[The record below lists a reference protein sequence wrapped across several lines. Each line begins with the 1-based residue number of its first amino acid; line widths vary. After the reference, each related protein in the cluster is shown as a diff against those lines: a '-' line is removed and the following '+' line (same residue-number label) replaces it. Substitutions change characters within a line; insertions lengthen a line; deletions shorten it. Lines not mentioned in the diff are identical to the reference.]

1 MPNLARGR
9 RQLYSGPRPWFK
21 AASDQTPPSRRTNIG
36 GDIHEA
42 AHGIASAIDAT
53 IALSQRRIE
62 IEGSLIQRAKDG
74 DAFAVFDNYGDIGF
88 IGIGADGLY
97 FNDTRFLSWYEL
109 RFEGRRPL
117 LLSSVVQDDNAAL
130 SVTLANPDVYAGGVI
145 SLPRDTIAIE
155 RTKFLWQAVCYER
168 IGFRNYA
175 DSTRHFRIDIGF
187 AADFRDLFEVRGT
200 SRERRGTCTSVLTED
215 GAGFYYEGLDNVKR
229 KTELR
234 FWPPPS
240 RLETNRATF
249 EFELAAGARR
259 SLFVSVLCED
269 TNKLRYNSF
278 GHSFRARRRA
288 IRGKA
293 AGIATVESSNELFN
307 EVCRRATADLYMLMT
322 RTRHGLYPYAGIPWY
337 STAFGRDGIITAML
351 LLWLDPSIAKG
362 VLGFLAETQAKTL
375 DPLSE
380 AQPGKILH
388 EMRKGEMARLGE
400 VPFALYYGTVDATPL
415 YVMLAGMYFDRTGD
429 IETIAAIWPN
439 IKAALQW
446 INTFGDA
453 DGDGFVEYARQN
465 ASGLVNQGWKDS
477 YDSIFH
483 ADGALAEGP
492 IALCEVQG
500 YVFAAKTH
508 AAKLAHR
515 LGEYDFEKRLRG
527 EAQGLQKNFGAAFW
541 CEDLGTFALALDG
554 DKCPCRVRT
563 SNAGH
568 ALFTGIAAP
577 EQAARL
583 VETLLG
589 RDSFSGWGIRTV
601 ASGEARF
608 NPISYHNGSVWP
620 HDNAMIA
627 LGLARYG
634 FPWHA
639 AKVFSAMFE
648 AAAYQELRR
657 LPELFCGFIR
667 KPHRG
672 PTAYPVACAPQA
684 WASAAPFAFLKACL
698 GMDVRHEANSVSF
711 RNPAMPAFLNYVTL
725 NQLSLGK
732 SRLDLTLH
740 RHGRD
745 VTLNL
750 LRRQGD
756 AKVML
761 IK

>member
-1 MPNLARGR
+1 
-9 RQLYSGPRPWFK
+9 
-21 AASDQTPPSRRTNIG
+21 
-36 GDIHEA
+36 
-42 AHGIASAIDAT
+42 
-53 IALSQRRIE
+53 
-62 IEGSLIQRAKDG
+62 
-74 DAFAVFDNYGDIGF
+74 
-88 IGIGADGLY
+88 
-97 FNDTRFLSWYEL
+97 
-109 RFEGRRPL
+109 
-117 LLSSVVQDDNAAL
+117 
-130 SVTLANPDVYAGGVI
+130 
-145 SLPRDTIAIE
+145 
-155 RTKFLWQAVCYER
+155 
-168 IGFRNYA
+168 
-175 DSTRHFRIDIGF
+175 
-187 AADFRDLFEVRGT
+187 
-200 SRERRGTCTSVLTED
+200 
-215 GAGFYYEGLDNVKR
+215 VKR

-240 RLETNRATF
+240 HLETKRATF
-249 EFELAAGARR
+249 EFELAPNARM
-259 SLFVSVLCED
+259 SLFVSILCED
-269 TNKLRYNSF
+269 KNEPRISPF
-278 GHSFRARRRA
+278 ERAFRARRRA
-288 IRGKA
+288 IRGKTT
-293 AGIATVESSNELFN
+293 GIATIESSNELFN
-307 EVCRRATADLYMLMT
+307 EICRQATADLYMLMT
-322 RTRHGLYPYAGIPWY
+322 RTSHGLYPYAGIPWY

-351 LLWLDPSIAKG
+351 LLWLDPSVAKG
-362 VLGFLAETQAKTL
+362 VLHFLAATQAKTL
-375 DPLSE
+375 DPVAY

-388 EMRKGEMARLGE
+388 ETRNGEMASLGE
-400 VPFALYYGTVDATPL
+400 VPFRLYYGTVDATPL

-439 IKAALQW
+439 ILMALQW
-446 INTFGDA
+446 IETFGDA
-453 DGDGFVEYARQN
+453 DGDGFVEYAGQSG
-465 ASGLVNQGWKDS
+465 ASLVNQGWKDS

-515 LGEYDFEKRLRG
+515 VGEYDLETELHG
-527 EAQGLQKNFGAAFW
+527 EAHSLQQKFEAAFW
-541 CEDLGTFALALDG
+541 CEDLGTYALALDG
-554 DKCPCRVRT
+554 DKSPCRVRT

-577 EQAARL
+577 ERAARV

-627 LGLARYG
+627 LGLVRYG
-634 FPWHA
+634 FRWHA

-667 KPHRG
+667 KPRRG

-684 WASAAPFAFLKACL
+684 WASAAPFAFLGACL
-698 GMDVRHEANSVSF
+698 GMDLRHEANSVSF
-711 RNPAMPAFLNYVTL
+711 RDPVMPAFLDYVTL

-732 SRLDLTLH
+732 SRLDLRLH

-761 IK
+761 VK

>member
-200 SRERRGTCTSVLTED
+200 SRERRGTCTSVLSED

-732 SRLDLTLH
+732 SLLDLTLH

>member
-175 DSTRHFRIDIGF
+175 DNTRHFRIDIGF

-269 TNKLRYNSF
+269 TNKPRYNSF

-293 AGIATVESSNELFN
+293 TGIATVESSNELFN

-515 LGEYDFEKRLRG
+515 LGECDFEKRLRG

-634 FPWHA
+634 YPWHA

-684 WASAAPFAFLKACL
+684 WASAAPFAFLRACL

>member
-1 MPNLARGR
+1 M
-9 RQLYSGPRPWFK
+9 
-21 AASDQTPPSRRTNIG
+21 
-36 GDIHEA
+36 GDDTHEA
-42 AHGIASAIDAT
+42 ARGISGIIKTIADAT
-53 IALSQRRIE
+53 IELPRHYIE
-62 IEGSLIQRAKDG
+62 IEGGSLVQRALLTLKDG
-74 DAFAVFDNYGDIGF
+74 DAFTVLDNYGDIGV
-88 IGIGADGLY
+88 IGTGPEGLY
-97 FNDTRFLSWYEL
+97 FNDTRFLSRYEI
-109 RFEGRRPL
+109 RFEGKRPL

-130 SVTLANPDVYAGGVI
+130 SVTLTNPDVHIDGII

-168 IGFRNYA
+168 MGFRNYA
-175 DSTRHFRIDIGF
+175 DSTRHFRFDIEFG
-187 AADFRDLFEVRGT
+187 ADFRDVFEIRGT
-200 SRERRGTCTSVLTED
+200 SRERRGTATPLVTED
-215 GAGFYYEGLDNVKR
+215 GAEFRYEGLDNVKR

-249 EFELAAGARR
+249 EFELAPNARR
-259 SLFVSVLCED
+259 SLFVSVLCGD
-269 TNKLRYNSF
+269 RNDPRINPF
-278 GHSFRARRRA
+278 GRAFRARRRA

-293 AGIATVESSNELFN
+293 IGIATIESSNELFN
-307 EVCRRATADLYMLMT
+307 EVCRQATADLYMLMT
-322 RTRHGLYPYAGIPWY
+322 RTSHGLYPYAGIPWY
-337 STAFGRDGIITAML
+337 STVFGRDGIITAML
-351 LLWLDPSIAKG
+351 LLWLDPSVAKG
-362 VLGFLAETQAKTL
+362 VLHFLAATQAKTF
-375 DPLSE
+375 DPFAG

-388 EMRKGEMARLGE
+388 ETRNGKMARLGE
-400 VPFALYYGTVDATPL
+400 VPFGLYYGTVDATPL

-446 INTFGDA
+446 IDTFGDA

-465 ASGLVNQGWKDS
+465 ASGLVNQSWEDS

-500 YVFAAKTH
+500 YVFGAKTH

-515 LGEYDFEKRLRG
+515 MGEYDLETGLRG
-527 EAQGLQKNFGAAFW
+527 EAQSLQQKFGAVFW
-541 CEDLGTFALALDG
+541 CEDLGTYALALDG
-554 DKCPCRVRT
+554 HKSPCRVRT

-577 EQAARL
+577 QRAARL
-583 VETLLG
+583 AGTLLG

-627 LGLARYG
+627 LGLVRYG
-634 FPWHA
+634 FPLHT

-667 KPHRG
+667 KPRRG

-684 WASAAPFAFLKACL
+684 WASAAPFAFLGACL
-698 GMDVRHEANSVSF
+698 GMDLQYEANSVSF
-711 RNPAMPAFLNYVTL
+711 RDPAMPAFLDYVTL

-732 SRLDLTLH
+732 SRLDLRLH

-761 IK
+761 VK

>member
-175 DSTRHFRIDIGF
+175 DNTRHFRIDIGF

-200 SRERRGTCTSVLTED
+200 SRERRGTCTSVLSED

-293 AGIATVESSNELFN
+293 TGIATVESSNELFN

-634 FPWHA
+634 YPWHA

>member
-1 MPNLARGR
+1 MD
-9 RQLYSGPRPWFK
+9 S
-21 AASDQTPPSRRTNIG
+21 
-36 GDIHEA
+36 
-42 AHGIASAIDAT
+42 IADAT
-53 IALSQRRIE
+53 IELPQHYIE
-62 IEGSLIQRAKDG
+62 IEGSLVQRALRSLKDG
-74 DAFAVFDNYGDIGF
+74 DAFAVFDNYGDIGV
-88 IGIGADGLY
+88 IGTGPAGVY

-109 RFEGRRPL
+109 RFEGKRPL

-130 SVTLANPDVYAGGVI
+130 SVNLANPDVHIDGVI

-187 AADFRDLFEVRGT
+187 GADFRDLFEVRGT
-200 SRERRGTCTSVLTED
+200 SRERRGTATSLVTED
-215 GAGFYYEGLDNVKR
+215 GAGFRYEGLDNVTR

-249 EFELAAGARR
+249 EFELAPNARR
-259 SLFVSVLCED
+259 SLFVSVLCAD
-269 TNKLRYNSF
+269 RNNPRINPF
-278 GHSFRARRRA
+278 GRAFRARRRA

-293 AGIATVESSNELFN
+293 TGIATIENSNELFN
-307 EVCRRATADLYMLMT
+307 EVCRQATADLYMLMT
-322 RTRHGLYPYAGIPWY
+322 RTSHGLYPYAGIPWY
-337 STAFGRDGIITAML
+337 STVFGRDGIITAML
-351 LLWLDPSIAKG
+351 LLWLDPSVAKG
-362 VLGFLAETQAKTL
+362 VLHFLAATQAKTF
-375 DPLSE
+375 DPVAG

-388 EMRKGEMARLGE
+388 ETRNGEMARLGE
-400 VPFALYYGTVDATPL
+400 VPFGLYYGTVDATPL

-439 IKAALQW
+439 INAALQW
-446 INTFGDA
+446 IDTFGDA

-500 YVFAAKTH
+500 YVFGAKTH

-515 LGEYDFEKRLRG
+515 MGEYDLQTGLRG
-527 EAQGLQKNFGAAFW
+527 EAQSLQQQFGAAFW
-541 CEDLGTFALALDG
+541 CDDLGTYALALDG
-554 DKCPCRVRT
+554 DKNPCRVRT

-577 EQAARL
+577 ERAAR
-583 VETLLG
+583 VAETLLG

-634 FPWHA
+634 LPWHA

-684 WASAAPFAFLKACL
+684 WASAAPFAFLEACL
-698 GMDVRHEANSVSF
+698 GMELRHEANSVSF
-711 RNPAMPAFLNYVTL
+711 RDPVMPAFLDYVTL

-732 SRLDLTLH
+732 SRLDLRLH

-750 LRRQGD
+750 LRRQSD

-761 IK
+761 VK